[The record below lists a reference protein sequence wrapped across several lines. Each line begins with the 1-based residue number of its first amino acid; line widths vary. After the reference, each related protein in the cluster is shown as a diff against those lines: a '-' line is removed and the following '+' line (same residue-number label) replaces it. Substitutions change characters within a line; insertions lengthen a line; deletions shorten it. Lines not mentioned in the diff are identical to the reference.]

1 MRGRERTHHV
11 TMGILANFSVYG
23 LMIIPLAAMVKG
35 HCIYLGSLV
44 KLGFLMVA
52 VQLAESI
59 IASAVPVDVVAAQV
73 AVHGALLPLITV
85 MFCHFIL
92 TDSKAVKGMRLHE
105 CGCDDAGAAV
115 ATLWCLI
122 YPVLFRWFPWY
133 HTMASRGFEAGNLMA
148 GGEAFLTLLTML
160 AMCRSFVGGKA
171 GTAGAAV
178 AAHVAG
184 AVAGAVVGLPVAGT
198 AVTAVLEGCAA
209 KFVFSSPTSKKKE
222 D

>member
-115 ATLWCLI
+115 ATL
-122 YPVLFRWFPWY
+122 
-133 HTMASRGFEAGNLMA
+133 
-148 GGEAFLTLLTML
+148 LTML